1 MAINDL
7 KGSIPKF
14 VINAGA
20 STHSGLLLNFK
31 NKLDELKKNGL
42 LLSQLSKYETNL
54 LNPTCKFL
62 IKTNRKVDKF
72 DLNIIFYSI
81 LNYKIKFL
89 YYSFALK
96 LVMLYSLV

>member
-1 MAINDL
+1 MIGGWILRKISDNKTSVINMAINDL

-54 LNPTCKFL
+54 LNPTCK
-62 IKTNRKVDKF
+62 
-72 DLNIIFYSI
+72 IF
-81 LNYKIKFL
+81 N
-89 YYSFALK
+89 
-96 LVMLYSLV
+96 